1 MQWQVFI
8 GGAWRSSRRLWL
20 VVVLALVVAIG
31 DALCVG
37 LATAGV
43 ATWPDRVALNAGGLS
58 VAERQAITIKSVSA
72 AGEGSLGLIVS
83 VTFGGDIERY
93 LGQGALKR
101 SVLALVL
108 VSSSAGRT
116 PTGLVN
122 QGGGFAPTAYP
133 VIEGHGKHLTAKRGS
148 LEAFS
153 PERVLGIT
161 PARRVWVLRE
171 GDRVVFY
178 IAGGWVS
185 RVAKIELKV
194 FARSP
199 TGLGPLG
206 IAGWR
211 RVLNQRPTD
220 RALLSVDPTA
230 LSFGQLSALR
240 QELSDLL
247 SFGVEPESRYEE
259 QARAGLKAAIDD
271 YKKLG
276 HLINRIPSLRQSRRS
291 DLVNDFSN
299 TVARIA
305 HLKAEIVTVEKL
317 IAQVDALIKACAA
330 PSPGPT
336 TPHPSRAAPIVVV
349 QTDPALCQALTPET
363 GPALST
369 VPPRRVP
376 VIDVNDQVRYQRFS
390 GLGAAMTDSSAWLIS
405 DQLSAPVRLSLM
417 QDLFGFAGIHLH
429 FLRVPVGASDFTVS
443 AQPYSYD
450 DVTAGQSDPSLTHFS
465 IAHDLQYIIPT
476 LRQALAT
483 NPGLEILASPWSPPA
498 WMKSNALLGNMN
510 GQGTLLA
517 SAYGPFASYL
527 VKFIEAYAGDGVPI
541 DAITPQNE
549 PGSAAPGTPYP
560 GLTLPEADEAR
571 FISQDLQP
579 ALAAAGLHP
588 KTYANDLSWDALAYA
603 DPLALGPVAGDLSGI
618 AWHCYFGSPSVMSE
632 LHRAAPGLDQ
642 IVDECSPEIEP
653 FGTTEFLIS
662 ALRNW
667 ATVAAVW
674 NVALDPQGGPKQ
686 AASGCPG
693 CHGLVTLHEQTHT
706 LSFGPEYFQLGQV
719 SAFVQ
724 PGAARIDSPNFVSY
738 GANSANS
745 ATVSGGLDDVAF
757 LNPDGTKV
765 LVAHNNSTL
774 GIPFG
779 VESDGR
785 YFTYTIPAQ
794 AMTTFTWR

>member
-1 MQWQVFI
+1 M
-8 GGAWRSSRRLWL
+8 WL
-20 VVVLALVVAIG
+20 VVVLAVVVAIG

-37 LATAGV
+37 LATAG
-43 ATWPDRVALNAGGLS
+43 AAAWPDRVALKAGGLS

-72 AGEGSLGLIVS
+72 VGEGSLGLIVS
-83 VTFGGDIERY
+83 VTFGDDIQRY

-101 SVLALVL
+101 SLLALVL
-108 VSSSAGRT
+108 VSSSAGQT
-116 PTGLVN
+116 PAGLVD

-133 VIEGHGKHLTAKRGS
+133 VIDGRGRHVTGKRGS

-153 PERVLGIT
+153 PERVRGIT

-171 GDRVVFY
+171 GNRVVFH
-178 IAGGWVS
+178 IAGAWVG
-185 RVAKIELKV
+185 RVEKIKLEV
-194 FARSP
+194 FATSP
-199 TGLGPLG
+199 TGLGRLG

-230 LSFGQLSALR
+230 ISFGKLSALR

-247 SFGVEPESRYEE
+247 SFGVEPESRHEE
-259 QARAGLKAAIDD
+259 RAHADLKAAIDD
-271 YKKLG
+271 YKRLEHVIK
-276 HLINRIPSLRQSRRS
+276 RIPGLRQLRRS
-291 DLVNDFSN
+291 DLVTDFSN

-305 HLKAEIVTVEKL
+305 RLKAEIVTVENV
-317 IAQVDALIKACAA
+317 IAQVDALINDCAA

-336 TPHPSRAAPIVVV
+336 TPRPSRAAPIVVV
-349 QTDPALCQALTPET
+349 QTDPGLCQALTPVT
-363 GPALST
+363 APAFST
-369 VPPRRVP
+369 VPPRRVR
-376 VIDVNDQVRYQRFS
+376 VIDVNDQLRYQQFS
-390 GLGAAMTDSSAWLIS
+390 GLGAAITDSSAWLIY
-405 DQLSAPVRLSLM
+405 DRLSAPVRLSLM
-417 QDLFGFAGIHLH
+417 HDLFGFAGIHLH

-450 DVTAGQSDPSLTHFS
+450 VTAGQSDPSLTNFS
-465 IAHDLQYIIPT
+465 IAHDLRYIIPT

-498 WMKSNALLGNMN
+498 WMKSNGLLDNMN

-549 PGSAAPGTPYP
+549 PGSAALGTPYP
-560 GLTLPEADEAR
+560 GLTLPEADEAK
-571 FISQDLQP
+571 FISQNLHP

-588 KTYANDLSWDALAYA
+588 KIYANDLSWDALAYA
-603 DPLALGPVAGDLSGI
+603 DPLALGPAASDLSGI
-618 AWHCYFGSPSVMSE
+618 AWHCYFGLPSVMSE

-653 FGTTEFLIS
+653 FGTPDFLIS

-686 AASGCPG
+686 AANGCPG
-693 CHGLVTLHEQTHT
+693 CNGLVTLNEQART
-706 LSFGPEYFQLGQV
+706 LRFGPEYFQLGQV

-724 PGAARIDSPNFVSY
+724 PGAARIDSPNLVSY
-738 GANSANS
+738 GASSANRE
-745 ATVSGGLDDVAF
+745 TVSGGLDDVAF
-757 LNPDGTKV
+757 LNPDRTKV
-765 LVAHNNSTL
+765 LVAHNNSTE

-785 YFTYTIPAQ
+785 YFTYTIPAR